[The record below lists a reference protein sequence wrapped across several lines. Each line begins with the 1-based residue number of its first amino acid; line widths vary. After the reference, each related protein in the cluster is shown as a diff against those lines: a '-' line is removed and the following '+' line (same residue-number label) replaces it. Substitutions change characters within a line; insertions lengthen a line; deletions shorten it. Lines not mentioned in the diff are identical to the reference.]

1 MDLDPLSPVWPA
13 IPKGKS
19 RPGEKPVV
27 MIVGTR
33 LEAAP
38 TTNPG
43 NDLARSRRLGV
54 QGSIRL
60 GELRRG
66 LILWLFTMVNVLI
79 K

>member
-1 MDLDPLSPVWPA
+1 
-13 IPKGKS
+13 
-19 RPGEKPVV
+19 

-38 TTNPG
+38 TTDPG
-43 NDLARSRRLGV
+43 NDLARPRRPGV

-66 LILWLFTMVNVLI
+66 WILWLFTMVTVL
-79 K
+79 